1 MLVKAAVP
9 QQFRMR
15 ILPDI
20 KSLIFGNG
28 REVHYIGGTEVLPP
42 PLEGTRESEMIQ
54 RLGTENDEEAK

>member
-28 REVHYIGGTEVLPP
+28 REVHYIGGTE
-42 PLEGTRESEMIQ
+42 
-54 RLGTENDEEAK
+54 ENRK